1 MFSMYCVLFLGE
13 FKDVIPVARSDGC
26 LFGGS
31 CEFVGSDY
39 ESNLVLSKRREHD
52 VFQAVDISKFSA
64 FVEDLFA

>member
-1 MFSMYCVLFLGE
+1 MFAMSCVLFLRG

-39 ESNLVLSKRREHD
+39 ESNLVLSTRREQD
-52 VFQAVDISKFSA
+52 FFQAVDITTFSA